1 MKHRI
6 RNILIFAFIMLC
18 HFTSMA
24 ADSKNPKLF
33 IKRIHKIA
41 TGDTPSRTLADSL
54 TRLLTA
60 KQKTGADIL
69 CNFSNLPQSNSKPDS
84 LYIGDLLTIIP
95 NHIEQKERDK
105 LLSYLENGISRKYV
119 CNYIINSESFH
130 NLCAKH
136 GIERGNAGVLEN
148 RDRNAELTMLAQ
160 HVFSFANN
168 RKASAEELNLLLN
181 DNATAASV
189 ADNIVCNSPIMSTLS
204 NSLYVECL
212 ASALAINLRDR
223 EREHYI
229 GLLSQNYT
237 HRAILRLIVNSEDFD
252 SYCKE
257 HGIERGQLH
266 IGGWKNNEDGLTF
279 IDHISGAKVT
289 GYFSADGEMCYFDE
303 NGILRTNWNKVEWV
317 TDTISELYS
326 YDKLCADIE
335 RLAKQYPSLL
345 TIDTLGAT
353 ADGRIVFDLVI
364 GKDNSSRQV
373 IVQATSHAREYMC
386 SQLAMCQTEHFLQNF
401 WSGSFDGASYS
412 ELTEDCQLHIIPMLN
427 PDGVCISQ
435 FGLDSIRD
443 PHIRDNIMK
452 IYYAENPKARN
463 RPELNSFLRMW
474 KSNALGVDLNRNF
487 DVNRHFKTFLKS
499 PRSAN
504 YRGPNGHSEL
514 ETQALVGLVESLGNI
529 VTMISYHSAGEE
541 IFWAYGQKGDFLQQ
555 CQNLAEGLKDITNYE
570 YHSEE
575 DFGTGCSNWATSK
588 GIKAATIEI
597 GLGTSPLPISQFQK
611 IWNDNKDV
619 LPFLMKSR

>member
-6 RNILIFAFIMLC
+6 RDILIVALIMLC

-41 TGDTPSRTLADSL
+41 TGDIPSRTLADSL
-54 TRLLTA
+54 ARLLTT
-60 KQKTGADIL
+60 KQKTGAEIL
-69 CNFSNLPQSNSKPDS
+69 CDFSNLPQSNSKPDS
-84 LYIGDLLTIIP
+84 QYIGDLLTILP

-130 NLCAKH
+130 SLCAKH
-136 GIERGNAGVLEN
+136 GIESGNAGVLEN

-160 HVFSFANN
+160 RVFSFTNN
-168 RKASAEELNLLLN
+168 RKASAKELNLLLD
-181 DNATAASV
+181 DNATATSV
-189 ADNIVCNSPIMSTLS
+189 ADSIVCNSPIMNTLS
-204 NSLYVECL
+204 DSLYVECL

-237 HRAILRLIVNSEDFD
+237 RRAILRLIVNSEDFD
-252 SYCKE
+252 NYCKE

-266 IGGWKNNEDGLTF
+266 IGGWKNTEDGLTF

-317 TDTISELYS
+317 ADTISELYS

-335 RLAKQYPSLL
+335 RLSEQYPSLL

-353 ADGRIVFDLVI
+353 ADRRLVFDLII
-364 GKDNSSRQV
+364 GNHNSSRQV

-386 SQLAMCQTEHFLQNF
+386 SQLVMCQAEHFLQNF
-401 WSGSFDGASYS
+401 WTGTFDGASYS

-452 IYYAENPKARN
+452 IYYAENPRARN
-463 RPELNSFLRMW
+463 RPELNTFLRMW

-487 DVNRHFKTFLKS
+487 DVNRHIKTFLKS
-499 PRSAN
+499 PR
-504 YRGPNGHSEL
+504 
-514 ETQALVGLVESLGNI
+514 
-529 VTMISYHSAGEE
+529 
-541 IFWAYGQKGDFLQQ
+541 
-555 CQNLAEGLKDITNYE
+555 
-570 YHSEE
+570 
-575 DFGTGCSNWATSK
+575 
-588 GIKAATIEI
+588 
-597 GLGTSPLPISQFQK
+597 
-611 IWNDNKDV
+611 
-619 LPFLMKSR
+619 